1 MKIFDTRIRISEM
14 KNLTVQD
21 FVVFFKVLMFQDS
34 CEETTSVTTHFIQ
47 GTVTQSFGPSEVGG
61 DHR

>member
-21 FVVFFKVLMFQDS
+21 FVVFFKVLMF
-34 CEETTSVTTHFIQ
+34 
-47 GTVTQSFGPSEVGG
+47 
-61 DHR
+61 